1 MRNAVNFGLV
11 ETVDGVDEAALAKAK
26 EEKERR
32 ERAQAFDKLMVL
44 ALDALGDPRKR
55 AEIRQEYV
63 RLYEIERPAESEK
76 EQRHVTCAG
85 C

>member
-1 MRNAVNFGLV
+1 LQNAVNFGLV
-11 ETVDGVDEAALAKAK
+11 ETVDEVDEAALAKAK

-32 ERAQAFDKLMVL
+32 ERAQAFEKMMVL
-44 ALDALGDPRKR
+44 ALDALGDPKRR

-63 RLYEIERPAESEK
+63 RLYEIEIPAEREK
-76 EQRHVTCAG
+76 ERCYVTCAG

>member
-1 MRNAVNFGLV
+1 M
-11 ETVDGVDEAALAKAK
+11 
-26 EEKERR
+26 
-32 ERAQAFDKLMVL
+32 MVL

-63 RLYEIERPAESEK
+63 RLYEIERPAEREK
-76 EQRHVTCAG
+76 EQCYVTCAG